1 MTKQFGLLL
10 SLACVFL
17 SCEEILEV
25 QDISEQEVQ
34 LLSPT
39 SGSVVTDTIVNFNWD
54 PVNAA
59 NAYHIQIATPN
70 FQNAAQFV
78 LDSTLVVDSTF
89 VGTRISRTLSS
100 AAYEWRV
107 RALNSDFETAFFVN
121 DFTVDTSSD

>member
-1 MTKQFGLLL
+1 MTKKLGLLL
-10 SLACVFL
+10 SIVFVSL

-39 SGSVVTDTIVNFNWD
+39 SGSVVSDTIVNFNWN

-59 NAYHIQIATPN
+59 NAYHIQVATPN

-78 LDSTLVVDSTF
+78 LDSTMVVDSTF
-89 VGTRISRTLSS
+89 VGTRISRNLSN

-121 DFTVDTSSD
+121 DFTVDTTAD

>member
-1 MTKQFGLLL
+1 MIKKLGLLL
-10 SLACVFL
+10 SIVFVSL
-17 SCEEILEV
+17 SCEELLEV

-39 SGSVVTDTIVNFNWD
+39 AGSVVTDTIVNFNWN

-59 NAYHIQIATPN
+59 NAYHIQVATPN

-78 LDSTLVVDSTF
+78 LDSTMVVDSTF
-89 VGTRISRTLSS
+89 VGTRISRNLSN
-100 AAYEWRV
+100 APYEWRV

-121 DFTVDTSSD
+121 DFTVDTTAD